1 MLTRNMDF
9 RLLLIRAVAALSL
22 SAVILAGCSEDD
34 PFDGELGLMS
44 RLVELPAETGITPV
58 IVYSNTCWHVHFTS
72 EVDWAGLDRL
82 SDEGSSQVKLAYAA
96 NYGRARKVALA
107 FEAGSTRDTV
117 VMIQASGLKTP
128 VLAFG
133 VQTLTASAS
142 ESNCT
147 VPVETNLRDDFED
160 IVCSVEY
167 ISGGEGW
174 ISGMT
179 LSASDI
185 SFKMTSNASA
195 EARFAKVILSH
206 TDAYD
211 SSLTAIL
218 YVTQNPA

>member
-128 VLAFG
+128 TLAFSEESLELTCVAQNCLAP
-133 VQTLTASAS
+133 VQ
-142 ESNCT
+142 
-147 VPVETNLRDDFED
+147 TNLRDDFED
-160 IVCSVEY
+160 IIWSVEY
-167 ISGGEGW
+167 VTPEDGW
-174 ISGMT
+174 ISD
-179 LSASDI
+179 LSLSKEGL
-185 SFKMTSNASA
+185 SFAITINGGGSA
-195 EARFAKVILSH
+195 RKAKITLSH

-211 SSLTAIL
+211 SRLTAIL